1 MFKRG
6 QIETLGLLV
15 IVILV
20 LFLGLIFLKYSG
32 KGDISSEDKFLSIK
46 ANNFLSAIKQL
57 SIGSNNFEY
66 YAAECCI
73 GNSNACVNVN
83 EAIISSMSYLEEGAD
98 FKLTCFSGVEHPFTV
113 SNCDF
118 GVASETFVLFSGD
131 KISLKICRN

>member
-1 MFKRG
+1 M
-6 QIETLGLLV
+6 
-15 IVILV
+15 
-20 LFLGLIFLKYSG
+20 KYSG

-83 EAIISSMSYLEEGAD
+83 EAIISSIASFLSMVFNPSVH
-98 FKLTCFSGVEHPFTV
+98 SSIWSPVET
-113 SNCDF
+113 
-118 GVASETFVLFSGD
+118 SET
-131 KISLKICRN
+131 